1 VASNQPNDSTATGQS
16 QMAGSSGSDDN
27 LLKKKQSSSPWDEE
41 LPEEPSKDQK
51 IGGFSSSLSSVKE
64 APKEEPSFVVPENIE
79 NQTPLNI
86 VDGNDIVK
94 NNTNL
99 SGGDSSSDVLENSV
113 RNGSMDLDIADEAMP
128 LPKADVPPVAPP
140 LSNVNAETMKAGVSS
155 LISNKPNNV
164 VSAPVMPVAPVAPVV
179 TPPVTPPVSP
189 TPVTTPVANEADDL
203 DIFDNKF
210 SSQKAISGDIMQK
223 TAEQPQAVQP
233 QTLQPEPAMVPIAQ
247 PSPTVNVS
255 PLPQQTQ
262 PIAVPLASPVAPS
275 ANSDIVPMPKTEKK
289 NAFASMFKR
298 KPKAE
303 VSQPAPLQ
311 SSQTIASPV
320 APSMAEQMLGQ
331 PPAKKR
337 LPLPLIIVGGVLS
350 LIVLLIFI
358 TENGMVSIGFEKVYN
373 PLGLEIIWGGLPKDA
388 EKALGKTIAVMKSKP
403 SFTVTGDIRVTIDK
417 TIESPISTPLVSFAE
432 KNKVAVYVKP
442 QKAILAVTS
451 DDGEWV
457 VVDPNT
463 DMPVTSTDTTSQSSP
478 SSNDLTGNAG
488 ETATTS
494 QDGTT
499 QDSTTTSDSTS
510 TSADATGTDQQLD
523 GSYENAQSNTKE
535 VSATIEGAVG
545 KNGSDLILSVDKA
558 GTSQVS
564 LKNNLGKLWVQS
576 DKIKFS
582 DSAEDGKW
590 LEYNLSGLDQKN
602 LAEELWAGDW
612 SNSSLSGT
620 KVGNEK
626 IGKNRC
632 FKYSLE
638 DIEIG
643 SAFSAIGL
651 PSEIVQSASGN
662 VWIGIKDKLIHK
674 LELEITPATS
684 SSITAMTLTL
694 KFDDFG
700 QEADFTA
707 PDSLDV
713 ITDPTASTSTQETT
727 TDTTSET
734 ADQET
739 ATTTAETVAAAK
751 AAADAL
757 IVANDQQRKADL
769 STIKN
774 ALESY
779 KSKYGNYPKST
790 SSMNLGVESNIV
802 STALIPN
809 YIATMPKDPKSLD
822 GWFYGYKSLDGKS
835 YYLST
840 RLESLVDP
848 SLKIVD
854 NISLYF
860 LYNN

>member
-1 VASNQPNDSTATGQS
+1 MVSNQPNDSTATGQS

-51 IGGFSSSLSSVKE
+51 IGGFSSSLSSAKE
-64 APKEEPSFVVPENIE
+64 APKEEPSFVLPENIE

-94 NNTNL
+94 NNNDL
-99 SGGDSSSDVLENSV
+99 SGGNSSSDALENSV
-113 RNGSMDLDIADEAMP
+113 RNGSMDLDIADETMP
-128 LPKADVPPVAPP
+128 MPKADVPPVTPS
-140 LSNVNAETMKAGVSS
+140 LSADNAETMKAGVSS
-155 LISNKPNNV
+155 LISNTPNNV
-164 VSAPVMPVAPVAPVV
+164 VPAPVLPIAPVAPVV

-189 TPVTTPVANEADDL
+189 TPAPTPIVPNEADDL

-210 SSQKAISGDIMQK
+210 SGQKAISSDIMQK
-223 TAEQPQAVQP
+223 PAEQ
-233 QTLQPEPAMVPIAQ
+233 AQ
-247 PSPTVNVS
+247 VIQSQVATPPTVPTT
-255 PLPQQTQ
+255 PLPTANIIPQQTQ
-262 PIAVPLASPVAPS
+262 PVVVPQASPIAPS
-275 ANSDIVPMPKTEKK
+275 VNSDVVPAPKAEKK
-289 NAFASMFKR
+289 NVFASMFKR
-298 KPKAE
+298 KPKTE

-311 SSQTIASPV
+311 SSPPV
-320 APSMAEQMLGQ
+320 TTPPPPVPSMAEQMLGQ

-337 LPLPLIIVGGVLS
+337 LPLPLIIAGGVLS

-358 TENGMVSIGFEKVYN
+358 TENGIVSIGFEKVYN

-432 KNKVAVYVKP
+432 KNKMAVYIKP
-442 QKAILAVTS
+442 EKAILAVTP

-463 DMPVTSTDTTSQSSP
+463 DMPVASTDITSQSSP
-478 SSNDLTGNAG
+478 SSTDLTGNAG

-494 QDGTT
+494 QNGTT
-499 QDSTTTSDSTS
+499 QDSTTTSDGTS

-713 ITDPTASTSTQETT
+713 IADPTASTSTQETT

-739 ATTTAETVAAAK
+739 ATITAETAAAAK

-774 ALESY
+774 ALEAY